1 MWTLFFIMIFE
12 IGSQIPLPN
21 VSITQ
26 TSELA
31 DHDFSFQILSAFT
44 GARMMKLTLFSIGMG
59 PYMSAM
65 IIWQTISMLN
75 SDSVE
80 KMSQRQ
86 QGSIQ
91 KIIGLLL
98 AFLQSMQIVCMYKD
112 QLGNVFGAPLMGI
125 SPEFLAILFLTAGA
139 MMVTWLADCNTNKGI
154 GGTVVL
160 ILPSMM
166 ENVPAMLS
174 RGMGNSSN
182 FNYTIINC
190 IIIFIITIVL
200 IWITVFLNK
209 AELRIPVERTT
220 ISNTLSSSYIP
231 IRFFSAGAMPFMFAM
246 SLFTIPSYFLSMGN
260 IKSVYI
266 KEILSKLF
274 SINNVYGVLIYGFII
289 ILLGYGFS
297 FVNIRVYDIAKELK
311 KSGDYIYNL
320 IPGRE
325 TETFLNSELIRLI
338 FMSNSFMLAVGLVP
352 LIIGLYIPGF
362 ANVSFYFGSIII
374 VITMMDNI
382 IQQIV
387 ALATKDQY
395 SIFEN
400 I

>member
-1 MWTLFFIMIFE
+1 MIFE

-21 VSITQ
+21 VSIKQ
-26 TSELA
+26 TSELI
-31 DHDFSFQILSAFT
+31 DRNFSFQLLSAFT
-44 GARMMKLTLFSIGMG
+44 GARLMKLTLFSIGMG

-80 KMSQRQ
+80 KMSQQQ
-86 QGSIQ
+86 QGTIQ
-91 KIIGLLL
+91 KILALVL
-98 AFLQSMQIVCMYKD
+98 AFLQSMQIVYMYKD
-112 QLGNVFGAPLMGI
+112 QLGNIFSASLMGI
-125 SPEFLAILFLTAGA
+125 SPEFLTILFLTAGA
-139 MMVTWLADCNTNKGI
+139 MLVAWLADCNTNKGI

-174 RGMGNSSN
+174 RGMGNSNN
-182 FNYTIINC
+182 FNFTIINN
-190 IIIFIITIVL
+190 ITIFVLTIIL
-200 IWITVFLNK
+200 IWITIFLNK
-209 AELRIPVERTT
+209 AELRISVQRTT
-220 ISNTLSSSYIP
+220 ISNTFSDSYIP

-246 SLFTIPSYFLSMGN
+246 SLFTIPSYFISTDN
-260 IKSVYI
+260 IKSYYI
-266 KEILSKLF
+266 RGILSKMF
-274 SINNVYGVLIYGFII
+274 SINNIYGVLIYGAII

-320 IPGRE
+320 IPGYE
-325 TETFLNSELIRLI
+325 TEIFLNSELMRLI
-338 FMSNSFMLAVGLVP
+338 FISNLFMLVVGLIP
-352 LIIGLYIPGF
+352 LIVGLYVPGF

-374 VITMMDNI
+374 IITMMDNI
-382 IQQIV
+382 IQQVV
-387 ALATKDQY
+387 ALATKDKY
-395 SIFEN
+395 SIFKN